1 MNPVHDPGAAQFIKE
16 ATNSAITNQ
25 AKPNYPNI
33 ATTPVVIAASWGD
46 SLQSPEAL
54 SDARAAV
61 EDRQPT
67 PHNAAMTSMTRE
79 EMDAKLSASEAR
91 MDARMVRIE
100 SQLENIAKS
109 QDAVLA
115 SNKTTRTTMVVTG
128 ISSALAIVLGVGAF
142 NATVLSNMVASFE
155 SGKNT
160 SALLHT
166 AEKSLTEAAQAL
178 AIATEKTKAAGTQP

>member
-1 MNPVHDPGAAQFIKE
+1 
-16 ATNSAITNQ
+16 
-25 AKPNYPNI
+25 
-33 ATTPVVIAASWGD
+33 
-46 SLQSPEAL
+46 
-54 SDARAAV
+54 
-61 EDRQPT
+61 
-67 PHNAAMTSMTRE
+67 MTSMTRE